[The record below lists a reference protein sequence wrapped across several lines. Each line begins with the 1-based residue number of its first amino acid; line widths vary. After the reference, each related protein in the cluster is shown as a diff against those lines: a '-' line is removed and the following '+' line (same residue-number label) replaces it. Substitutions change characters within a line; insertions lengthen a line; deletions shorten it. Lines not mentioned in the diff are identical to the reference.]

1 MLKMNGFLVLMVI
14 GVVLASGCARP
25 ESAPQA
31 DEVLKEVTGIE
42 EIGGKYN
49 LTLVDTEVTVGNRS
63 SSMKMIRYVKDGVVV
78 EPDMMLPDYVRPGL
92 DWIRENTLD
101 DVVVFCWWDHGH
113 MIRAYG
119 MRDVVVDGPSREI
132 LVTTVS
138 KYVGMSVDEIE
149 CPDCVSHDVILDV
162 SGALL
167 GEDSKGLLEVMDK
180 YGASVFYVQNKDA
193 DKSFAF
199 YASLGEEPKE
209 PDSEEFL
216 GTVAGRGARAE
227 EIDGLELAYS
237 DEVARVYLVDE

>member
-14 GVVLASGCARP
+14 GVVLASGGCPHERAP
-25 ESAPQA
+25 SA
-31 DEVLKEVTGIE
+31 DGVLKEVTGIE

-49 LTLVDTEVTVGNRS
+49 LTLVDTKVTAGNRS
-63 SSMKMIRYVKDGVVV
+63 SSMKMIRYVKDGAVV

-138 KYVGMSVDEIE
+138 KYIGKSVDEVE

-167 GEDSKGLLEVMDK
+167 GRDSLKLLEVMDE
-180 YGASVFYVQNKDA
+180 YGASVFYVNIE
-193 DKSFAF
+193 DKYKSNAF
-199 YASLGEEPKE
+199 YISLGMEPSE

-216 GTVAGRGARAE
+216 GTVAGRGVRAE
-227 EIDGLELAYS
+227 EIEGLVLAYS
-237 DEVARVYLVDE
+237 DDVARVYFLEG